1 MNSEATVKG
10 LKKYFNSHHIWRKN
24 VMLNKQTRR
33 TLSTFPT
40 ASLDGV
46 GDGVAFSGEADF
58 GTRNIETSDGQLTTV
73 NLGPR
78 E

>member
-1 MNSEATVKG
+1 
-10 LKKYFNSHHIWRKN
+10 
-24 VMLNKQTRR
+24 MLNKQTRR

-46 GDGVAFSGEADF
+46 GDGVAFSREADF
-58 GTRNIETSDGQLTTV
+58 GTKNIETSDGQLTTV
-73 NLGPR
+73 NLRPR